1 LNFQEDDVEVA
12 HRLHQKYAEKGG
24 FDPIDAE
31 FETDFT
37 PEEQALI
44 RFQDETP
51 MYPTLGIM
59 RGNANTLKRPQ
70 RYAANLLFP
79 FPVCLPTLSKYQNSF

>member
-1 LNFQEDDVEVA
+1 MPAVQHLKCTGLDLQEDDVEVA

-70 RYAANLLFP
+70 R
-79 FPVCLPTLSKYQNSF
+79 